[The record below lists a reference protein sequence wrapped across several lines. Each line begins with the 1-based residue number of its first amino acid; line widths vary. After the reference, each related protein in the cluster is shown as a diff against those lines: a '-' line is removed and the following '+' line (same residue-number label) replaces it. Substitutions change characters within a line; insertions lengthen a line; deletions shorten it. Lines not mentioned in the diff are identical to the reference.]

1 MEQTSQ
7 LKLKAPSK
15 LEHIIFSKWVVYLL
29 LTPALIVLI
38 GVFFIPMLLMLVQS
52 LTDEQSNFTLANYAL
67 FFSEPFY
74 WGVLWQT
81 IKLSTFTVLGA
92 LILSYPVAMFMAQS
106 KGKIRAIVTFLV
118 LLPHLVSVVI
128 RNFGWTIILNDR
140 GMINTI
146 LLEAGIIDQPLRL
159 MYNELGTV
167 IGLVDSFVAY
177 MILAIATSLY
187 TINPSLYKA
196 GAIMGAN
203 KVRNFI
209 SITLPLSLP
218 GVYSGIVLVFS
229 LSMSAFVTPTLLGGT
244 SVKVMPALTYQQIM
258 FTLNWP
264 LGAAISFILLGTTI
278 FLVSTFTKVTETKRY
293 KVVFKS

>member
-1 MEQTSQ
+1 MAQTS
-7 LKLKAPSK
+7 LLIHKSK
-15 LEHIIFSKWVVYLL
+15 SNTFNVFSSRWVIPILL
-29 LTPALIVLI
+29 APALIILI
-38 GVFFIPMLLMLVQS
+38 GVFFIPMMLMFIQS
-52 LTDEQSNFTLANYAL
+52 LIDEQSNFTIANYL
-67 FFSEPFY
+67 VFFQEPFY

-81 IKLSTFTVLGA
+81 IKISSLTVLGT
-92 LILSYPVAMFMAQS
+92 LILSYPVAMFMAGS
-106 KGKIRAIVTFLV
+106 TGKIRAIVTFLV

-128 RNFGWTIILNDR
+128 RNFGWTIILNER
-140 GMINTI
+140 GLINTF
-146 LLEAGIIDQPLRL
+146 LLEIGIINQPLRL

-203 KVRNFI
+203 RLRCFF
-209 SITLPLSLP
+209 SITFPLSLP

-244 SVKVMPALTYQQIM
+244 SVKVMPTLTYQQIM

-264 LGAAISFILLGTTI
+264 LGAAISFVLLASTIL
-278 FLVSTFTKVTETKRY
+278 LVSTFTKLTETKRY
-293 KVVFKS
+293 KEVFKS

>member
-1 MEQTSQ
+1 M
-7 LKLKAPSK
+7 
-15 LEHIIFSKWVVYLL
+15 FSKWVVYLL